1 MLVKTPVIYSRYNLP
16 PNPGIKNTEP
26 SMTQQQFKEESDIN
40 FIMARYQ
47 KTGVLVDPLTQ
58 TTRKPMFDDFSEL
71 GDFRDHQQAVIEAQ
85 EMFMALPSRLRAR
98 FSNDP
103 AELLQWLSDPANKD
117 EAIEL
122 GLMTNPLVETPE
134 MPLKGEVSSEPV
146 REEVTKG

>member
-85 EMFMALPSRLRAR
+85 EMFMSLPSRLRAR
-98 FSNDP
+98 FNNSP
-103 AELLQWLSDPANKD
+103 AELLQWLGNPANKD

-122 GLMTNPLVETPE
+122 GLMTKTPSVTPE
-134 MPLKGEVSSEPV
+134 MPLKDEVSSEPIKAD
-146 REEVTKG
+146 ETKG

>member
-1 MLVKTPVIYSRYNLP
+1 MSVVIHSRYNLP
-16 PNPGIKNTEP
+16 PNPGFKNDEP
-26 SMTQQQFKEESDIN
+26 SLTQQHFKDDADIN
-40 FIMARYQ
+40 NIMARYQ

-85 EMFMALPSRLRAR
+85 DMFMQLPSKLRAR
-98 FSNDP
+98 FANDP

-122 GLMTNPLVETPE
+122 GLMSKPPVATPE
-134 MPLKGEVSSEPV
+134 MPLEPSPSV
-146 REEVTKG
+146 AAEKVKTE